1 MHSVQLCVLFV
12 SVFYAL
18 LQVLLI
24 TSTLIAT
31 NNDSTNTNNASND
44 SVIATT
50 IIWYELPGITAFIVV
65 FSIFVCICFCCVCLY
80 KFTGKK
86 ELHRGES
93 INQSRK
99 VIPRSSVQREYEMT

>member
-1 MHSVQLCVLFV
+1 MSAY
-12 SVFYAL
+12 SN
-18 LQVLLI
+18 I
-24 TSTLIAT
+24 T
-31 NNDSTNTNNASND
+31 NNNNNSTNTNNASND

-80 KFTGKK
+80 KFTNKK
-86 ELHRGES
+86 DFHRGES
-93 INQSRK
+93 INQSRR